1 MSINKRNQEGY
12 QDPTAYEA
20 LTSVRKEE
28 IAVKAFRP
36 LVFICSP
43 YAGDIEV
50 NKRAARMY
58 SRFAVERGCIPIT
71 PHLLYP
77 QFLDDNDPI
86 DRKLG
91 IRFGEVLMGKCA
103 EVRVFGSRL
112 SEGMRSE
119 VARAKRK
126 GYPLRYFT
134 EECEEVGECL

>member
-1 MSINKRNQEGY
+1 MSINKRNSEGY

-28 IAVKAFRP
+28 IAVKTFRP
-36 LVFICSP
+36 IVFICSP
-43 YAGDIEV
+43 YAGDIEA
-50 NKRAARMY
+50 NKRAARRY
-58 SRFAVERGCIPIT
+58 SRYAVERGCIPIA

-77 QFLDDNDPI
+77 QFLDDNDPT

-103 EVRVFGSRL
+103 EVWVFGSRL
-112 SEGMRSE
+112 SDGMKNE

-134 EECEEVGECL
+134 EDCEEVEECP